1 MATSSITSAYMRVSV
16 EYQIANGDNAK
27 SRSALHA
34 TTSRRG
40 SSARPSLMRRASS
53 RRPAKKT
60 GTNVSV
66 PMQPDS
72 ARTEALPVPKTRIQP
87 CRSR

>member
-40 SSARPSLMRRASS
+40 SSAEAEPDAAGVESPAGEEDGDERQRPDA
-53 RRPAKKT
+53 A
-60 GTNVSV
+60 
-66 PMQPDS
+66 
-72 ARTEALPVPKTRIQP
+72 
-87 CRSR
+87 